1 MDGGKAERRLSGPAV
16 KVATAAVALGM
27 VVMIISVAVG
37 LGFKQQIRDK
47 IVGFGTHIQLTGLN
61 LNSSFETPPLARD
74 SALEVAVRSTPGVR
88 NVQPYI
94 TKPGI
99 IKTDDAFQGIALK
112 GVNADY
118 DWDFLRSCLV
128 EGDVVSCPD
137 SAKGD
142 GILMSRSLSSLLKL
156 SLGSPVRMFF
166 VQDGKVRARRF
177 NICGIFDS
185 HFEEFDKSMAFVDM
199 RHLAQLNGWDERQVS
214 GYEVLLADFDAMGQV
229 AEVLSSIVFVRES
242 DDEEMIRVRDIR
254 DLQPQIFGWL
264 DLLDQNILV
273 ILVLVIAVAG
283 LNMVSGLLILI
294 LEHTN
299 AIGVLKAIGASNG
312 MLRRVFIIMA
322 LRIVGIGLLVGDVVG
337 VGLCALQSFTGVAR
351 LDPENY
357 YLDTVPILL
366 RPADLLLLNLGVA
379 ALCFLLLLGPSG
391 LVARISPA
399 KSIRFN

>member
-1 MDGGKAERRLSGPAV
+1 MNGDTNERRLSGPAV

-27 VVMIISVAVG
+27 VVMIISIAVG

-47 IVGFGTHIQLTGLN
+47 IVGFGTHIQVTGLN

-74 SALEVAVRSTPGVR
+74 TALTDAIRHIDGVR

-99 IKTDDAFQGIALK
+99 IKTDDAFQGVALK
-112 GVNADY
+112 GVDSHY

-128 EGDVVSCPD
+128 EGDVVQTPD

-142 GILMSRSLSSLLKL
+142 GILMSRALSSLLKL
-156 SLGSPVRMFF
+156 EMGSAVRMFF

-177 NICGIFDS
+177 TLCGIFDS

-199 RHLAQLNGWDERQVS
+199 RHLAQLNGWDSTQVS
-214 GYEVLLADFDAMGQV
+214 GYEVLLSDFDKMSDVTDELATI
-229 AEVLSSIVFVRES
+229 VLGRDTE
-242 DDEEMIRVRDIR
+242 DGEMLRVRDIR

-299 AIGVLKAIGASNG
+299 AIGVFKAIGASNV

-337 VGLCALQSFTGVAR
+337 IGLCLLQQATGIVGL
-351 LDPENY
+351 DPDNY

-366 RPADLLLLNLGVA
+366 SVPNLLLLNVGVG
-379 ALCFLLLLGPSG
+379 ALCLLLLLGPSG
-391 LVARISPA
+391 LVAGISPA